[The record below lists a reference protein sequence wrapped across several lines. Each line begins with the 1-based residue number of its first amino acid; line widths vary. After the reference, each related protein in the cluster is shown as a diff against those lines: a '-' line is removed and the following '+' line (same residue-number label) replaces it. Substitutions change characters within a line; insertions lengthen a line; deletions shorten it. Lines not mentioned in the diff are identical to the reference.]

1 MRVEAMHLFPC
12 SFSVLSLL
20 SRDAC
25 ALFYVTLFRD
35 ARARGGVMFPFATLC
50 LEGVMPARK
59 AMNLSFFNLS
69 QV

>member
-1 MRVEAMHLFPC
+1 
-12 SFSVLSLL
+12 LL

-50 LEGVMPARK
+50 LEGMMPARK